1 MLQGGIKKLKITKV
15 EAHVLYSSY
24 IIVRIETDVGIV
36 GYGEASPMGASV
48 VANTVRH
55 LGRMLIDKDP
65 FNIEALWM
73 LMFTNGHKLGPM
85 GTQLEAMAGIDIALY
100 DIKGKALN
108 TPIYNLLGG
117 AYRLKVPVYASS
129 MRRDMKPEEEAER
142 VEMFYE
148 QGYTWY
154 KQHSA
159 VPWGYDNQRDQT
171 VEVVKAIRKR
181 LGNKMTLLVDVNN
194 AYTVHHA
201 LNIGRQLEEL
211 DVFHFEEPIPAY
223 DYDGYNRLQAT
234 LDIPIAAGE
243 QEYTR
248 WQFRDLINIAQVD
261 IIQPDV
267 IKSGGFTEMM
277 KIAAL
282 SQTFNKPITVHNTQ
296 PTIGTAAHLHFWAA
310 CQNCLYPQE
319 YNIEPHPLRD
329 KTPILKTPLALN
341 KGYMDVPQG
350 PGLGIEV
357 DEKLL
362 FELSER

>member
-1 MLQGGIKKLKITKV
+1 MKITEV
-15 EAHVLYSSY
+15 QAHVLHGNY
-24 IIVRIETDVGIV
+24 IIVRIETDEGIV

-55 LGRMLIDKDP
+55 LGRMIVDQDP

-73 LMFTNGHKLGPM
+73 RMFTRGHKLGPM
-85 GTQLEAMAGIDIALY
+85 GAQLEAMAGIDIALY

-117 AYRLKVPVYASS
+117 AFRLKIPIYASS
-129 MRRDMKPEEEAER
+129 MRRDMTPEEEAER
-142 VEMFYE
+142 VEKFHA

-159 VPWGYDNQRDQT
+159 VQWGYDNERDQT
-171 VEVVKAIRKR
+171 IDVVKAIRDR
-181 LGNKMTLLVDVNN
+181 LGDKMTLLVDVNN

-201 LNIGRQLEEL
+201 VEIGRQLEDL
-211 DVFHFEEPIPAY
+211 NVFHFEEPIPAY
-223 DYDGYNRLQAT
+223 DYDGYSRLQAS

-248 WQFRDLINIAQVD
+248 WQFRDLITIAQVD
-261 IIQPDV
+261 ILQPDV
-267 IKSGGFTEMM
+267 VKSGGFTEMM

-282 SQTFNKPITVHNTQ
+282 AQTYNKPITVHNTQ

-310 CQNCLYPQE
+310 CQNCHYPQE

-329 KTPILKTPLALN
+329 RTPILKTPL
-341 KGYMDVPQG
+341 KIHDGCMDVPQG

-362 FELSER
+362 FELSDS